1 MAEASMIA
9 APTVSPPSGT
19 YALSLSTPT
28 NVASNCMINQG
39 FGAAWDCDL
48 VGSPALAISVGV
60 PAAPRPTEGA
70 FFFYASSDPGWQ
82 YGAQYKYMDTDFSTY
97 QPVQESG
104 EEDKGPAYY
113 FGQTYDKIVLLP
125 ETAFPKPSGG
135 SSRNKRDFQLPN
147 GWNKQRQAINHGEKP
162 WMCIWNN
169 TLIEG
174 WIYVEQNI
182 TSSFPITTSSSL
194 LSTPTANSTPPENT
208 VSTYTTPTATSA
220 VDTGPRAQF
229 SPTTIPTAITSS
241 GHTTLT
247 TTIVQ
252 VSTTTPDSWTK
263 NRGPPP
269 GVFDDDD
276 HESSE
281 TGDGISRKRQLERR
295 QSSADY
301 SSVINDH
308 NDDEDDD
315 EDDDGILTPEQEE
328 ALDTYHGLPPYPYL
342 IKIEERRIPEEGN
355 TPYCQQFQ
363 LLDNGE
369 LSPYSDPANPTGIKF
384 EIAEQPPAYSAYD
397 DNMSIRANLRTKKRD
412 PSTNACHCE
421 WWAE

>member
-19 YALSLSTPT
+19 YALSLSSPT
-28 NVASNCMINQG
+28 NVASNCLINQE
-39 FGAAWDCDL
+39 FGPAWDCDL

-125 ETAFPKPSGG
+125 ESAFPQPSGG
-135 SSRNKRDFQLPN
+135 PSSNKRDFQLPN

-182 TSSFPITTSSSL
+182 TSSFPITTSSS
-194 LSTPTANSTPPENT
+194 SISMPTANSTPTEST
-208 VSTYTTPTATSA
+208 VFSSATYPATSA

-229 SPTTIPTAITSS
+229 SPTSVPAVTSS
-241 GHTTLT
+241 GHSTWT
-247 TTIVQ
+247 TTVIQ
-252 VSTTTPDSWTK
+252 VSTTT
-263 NRGPPP
+263 
-269 GVFDDDD
+269 
-276 HESSE
+276 
-281 TGDGISRKRQLERR
+281 
-295 QSSADY
+295 
-301 SSVINDH
+301 
-308 NDDEDDD
+308 
-315 EDDDGILTPEQEE
+315 
-328 ALDTYHGLPPYPYL
+328 
-342 IKIEERRIPEEGN
+342 
-355 TPYCQQFQ
+355 
-363 LLDNGE
+363 
-369 LSPYSDPANPTGIKF
+369 
-384 EIAEQPPAYSAYD
+384 
-397 DNMSIRANLRTKKRD
+397 
-412 PSTNACHCE
+412 
-421 WWAE
+421 

>member
-1 MAEASMIA
+1 MIA

-28 NVASNCMINQG
+28 NVESNCLVNQG
-39 FGAAWDCDL
+39 FSQAWDCDL

-125 ETAFPKPSGG
+125 ESAFPQPSG
-135 SSRNKRDFQLPN
+135 SSNRNKRDFQLPQ
-147 GWNKQRQAINHGEKP
+147 GWNKQKQAINHGEKP
-162 WMCIWNN
+162 WMCVWNN

-182 TSSFPITTSSSL
+182 TSSFPITTSSSS
-194 LSTPTANSTPPENT
+194 LSTPTTNSTPLENS
-208 VSTYTTPTATSA
+208 VSTYTTPTSTSA
-220 VDTGPRAQF
+220 VDTGPRAQL
-229 SPTTIPTAITSS
+229 SPTAVPSSVTSS
-241 GHTTLT
+241 GLSTWT
-247 TTIVQ
+247 TTVTQ
-252 VSTTTPDSWTK
+252 VSTTSPDTWTK
-263 NRGPPP
+263 GRGPPP
-269 GVFDDDD
+269 GAFSDDDDND
-276 HESSE
+276 HESSKTE
-281 TGDGISRKRQLERR
+281 DDTLRRRNLERR
-295 QSSADY
+295 QSSSDY
-301 SSVINDH
+301 SSVVDDH
-308 NDDEDDD
+308 NADGDDD
-315 EDDDGILTPEQEE
+315 DDDDGNLTPEQEE

-369 LSPYSDPANPTGIKF
+369 LSPYSDPAHPSGIKF

-397 DNMSIRANLRTKKRD
+397 ENMSISGTVRSRKRD
-412 PSTNACHCE
+412 SPINACHCE

>member
-1 MAEASMIA
+1 
-9 APTVSPPSGT
+9 
-19 YALSLSTPT
+19 
-28 NVASNCMINQG
+28 
-39 FGAAWDCDL
+39 
-48 VGSPALAISVGV
+48 
-60 PAAPRPTEGA
+60 
-70 FFFYASSDPGWQ
+70 
-82 YGAQYKYMDTDFSTY
+82 
-97 QPVQESG
+97 
-104 EEDKGPAYY
+104 
-113 FGQTYDKIVLLP
+113 
-125 ETAFPKPSGG
+125 
-135 SSRNKRDFQLPN
+135 
-147 GWNKQRQAINHGEKP
+147 
-162 WMCIWNN
+162 
-169 TLIEG
+169 
-174 WIYVEQNI
+174 
-182 TSSFPITTSSSL
+182 
-194 LSTPTANSTPPENT
+194 
-208 VSTYTTPTATSA
+208 
-220 VDTGPRAQF
+220 
-229 SPTTIPTAITSS
+229 
-241 GHTTLT
+241 
-247 TTIVQ
+247 
-252 VSTTTPDSWTK
+252 
-263 NRGPPP
+263 
-269 GVFDDDD
+269 VFDDDD

-315 EDDDGILTPEQEE
+315 DDDGILTPEQEE

>member
-1 MAEASMIA
+1 MIA

-28 NVASNCMINQG
+28 NTASDCLLNQE
-39 FGAAWDCDL
+39 FGPAWDCDL

-125 ETAFPKPSGG
+125 ETAIPKPSGG
-135 SSRNKRDFQLPN
+135 YSSNKRDFQLPH
-147 GWNKQRQAINHGEKP
+147 GWNKQRQAINTGDKP

-182 TSSFPITTSSSL
+182 TSSFPMTTSSSS
-194 LSTPTANSTPPENT
+194 LSTPTSNSTPLDNT
-208 VSTYTTPTATSA
+208 ASTSATSTPTPA
-220 VDTGPRAQF
+220 VDTQPRAEV
-229 SPTTIPTAITSS
+229 SPTAFTTSVS
-241 GHTTLT
+241 SSSRSTFTKT
-247 TTIVQ
+247 VVQ
-252 VSTTTPDSWTK
+252 TSTTTPDAWT
-263 NRGPPP
+263 NGRGPPP
-269 GVFDDDD
+269 GMFSDDDD
-276 HESSE
+276 SGQAEDSTLRRRSKLES
-281 TGDGISRKRQLERR
+281 R
-295 QSSADY
+295 QSNSVVAD
-301 SSVINDH
+301 H
-308 NDDEDDD
+308 DDDDDDDD
-315 EDDDGILTPEQEE
+315 EDDDDEDLTAEQEE

-342 IKIEERRIPEEGN
+342 IKIEERRIPEDGN
-355 TPYCQQFQ
+355 TPYCQQYQ
-363 LLDNGE
+363 LLENGE
-369 LSPYSDPANPTGIKF
+369 LSPYSDLSHPSGIKIEF
-384 EIAEQPPAYSAYD
+384 AEQPPAYSAYD
-397 DNMSIRANLRTKKRD
+397 ENISISGKLRSRKRD
-412 PSTNACHCE
+412 PSANACHCE